1 MPQDVALISISMN
14 PDADSPRALKHWA
27 RSFGVRKGWTL
38 VSSNSAEMR
47 KMIKDFTGNPPGRRE
62 AHYSIVFI
70 GNDRSGS
77 WVAANGTNSPA
88 ELIKL
93 IKVVTGSESVSGQQ
107 EALEPGPHMFEV
119 NGVHLW
125 YRVAGRRTGVPVVF
139 LHGGPGEGSQA
150 FQAFGGPQLEKT
162 QRLIYFDQ
170 RGAGHSDR
178 PKDASHY
185 SIPIMVDDIEQLRIH
200 LGVPRIVLVGH
211 SFGSQLALEY
221 ASKYSERTAALVLV
235 AATPNLLRSFDL
247 LCERLAKE
255 DPTAYARATQDM
267 KAGSM
272 PRCNVQHAYEGEAAN
287 AFMSR
292 NLFPDPATAKQV
304 QLLDPPNTGE
314 ASGALFG
321 KGLLSYRFDATAK
334 VRAPV
339 LAIAGGRDYLAA
351 LQVQRDLVAELPQ
364 ASLIEYPE
372 GGHFLFVEQ
381 PQRFADDVATFL
393 RRYFR

>member
-1 MPQDVALISISMN
+1 MCGLFAVANGQPANSQTFTATSTSAGRIVEIERARALIPDVKVRTHDGKNVRLYSDLIKNKVVLLSFFYTNCTNICPLQGEVLAKVQAELGPRMPQDVALISISMN

-178 PKDASHY
+178 PKDPSHY

-272 PRCNVQHAYEGEAAN
+272 PRCNVQHAYEG
-287 AFMSR
+287 
-292 NLFPDPATAKQV
+292 
-304 QLLDPPNTGE
+304 
-314 ASGALFG
+314 
-321 KGLLSYRFDATAK
+321 
-334 VRAPV
+334 
-339 LAIAGGRDYLAA
+339 
-351 LQVQRDLVAELPQ
+351 
-364 ASLIEYPE
+364 
-372 GGHFLFVEQ
+372 
-381 PQRFADDVATFL
+381 
-393 RRYFR
+393 

>member
-1 MPQDVALISISMN
+1 MCGLFAVANGQPANSQTFTATSTSAGRIVEIERARALIPDVKVRTHDGKNVRLYSDLIKNKVVLLSFFYTNCTNICPLQGEVLAKVQAELGPRMPQDVALISISMN
-14 PDADSPRALKHWA
+14 PDVDSPRALKHWA

-93 IKVVTGSESVSGQQ
+93 IKFVAGSESVSAEQ

-272 PRCNVQHAYEGEAAN
+272 PRCNVQHAYEG
-287 AFMSR
+287 
-292 NLFPDPATAKQV
+292 
-304 QLLDPPNTGE
+304 
-314 ASGALFG
+314 
-321 KGLLSYRFDATAK
+321 
-334 VRAPV
+334 
-339 LAIAGGRDYLAA
+339 
-351 LQVQRDLVAELPQ
+351 
-364 ASLIEYPE
+364 
-372 GGHFLFVEQ
+372 
-381 PQRFADDVATFL
+381 
-393 RRYFR
+393 